1 MPSLKVFARTFSVTN
16 KNSGIALLQRFGMA
30 NQLLES
36 DLDGIEKKY
45 QVDLGRHS
53 RQEST
58 EENYFPQ
65 FDEAVRKEAS
75 DMSRHYEVFYCLEK
89 TIRTLISETIKAAE
103 GPNWWASGR
112 VPMDLQSEVAARI
125 KKETDAAITLR
136 SDDSIDY
143 TTFGE
148 LGELIKVNSD
158 LFGGIFS
165 SVRAVER
172 VLANLNMLRGPIAH
186 CSRLAEDEILRLELS
201 LRDWFRLM
209 E

>member
-1 MPSLKVFARTFSVTN
+1 MKNKETN
-16 KNSGIALLQRFGMA
+16 SDALLRFSMA
-30 NQLLES
+30 NQLLEA
-36 DLDGIEKKY
+36 DLTAIEKKFDI
-45 QVDLGRHS
+45 DLGRT
-53 RQEST
+53 RGQDEA

-89 TIRTLISETIKAAE
+89 TIRTLISETLKTAE
-103 GPNWWASGR
+103 GANWWNGTRIPPKLYSD
-112 VPMDLQSEVAARI
+112 VNARI
-125 KKETDAAITLR
+125 QRETDAAVTLR
-136 SDDSIDY
+136 SENPIDY

-148 LGELIKVNSD
+148 LGELIKASPD
-158 LFGGIFS
+158 LFGAIFS

-172 VLANLNMLRGPIAH
+172 VLANLNILRGPIAH
-186 CSRLAEDEILRLELS
+186 CSRLAEDEIVRLELS